1 MLAKAAKCAENFRL
15 AGAATLD
22 PDWISKANCLIVLP
36 PKKFASH
43 FAMPQAHIYV
53 LSNICGLTTF

>member
-1 MLAKAAKCAENFRL
+1 MTISAKQAKALNCGVIFRL

-36 PKKFASH
+36 PRKFAS
-43 FAMPQAHIYV
+43 
-53 LSNICGLTTF
+53 